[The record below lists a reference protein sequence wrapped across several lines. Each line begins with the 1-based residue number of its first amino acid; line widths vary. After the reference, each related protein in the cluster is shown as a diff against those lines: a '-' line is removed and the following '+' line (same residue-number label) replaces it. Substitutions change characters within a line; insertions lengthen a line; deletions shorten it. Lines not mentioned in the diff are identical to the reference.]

1 MRVSGVPVPGVPV
14 PGMRVSGVPVPGVR
28 VAGVRVPGVRAL
40 WAAGLVLAGLLTG
53 CGVPPDDAPR
63 ALDQREAPVAAPS
76 RPSPVP
82 EAIGDERVTLWFV
95 RAGQVVPVTR
105 PVAMPTSVAV
115 LLELLFDGPTAT
127 EQQAGATSLIPTSLS
142 VSSAT
147 EQGDTVIVTLRG
159 TRDELRP
166 QSLAFAQIVATLTPE
181 RARGVR
187 FRVDGADLPVPRSDG
202 LLSSGP
208 VSRADYADL
217 LLGDASTPAPTAGAP
232 IPPAAPA
239 TAAPPPA
246 PAPS

>member
-1 MRVSGVPVPGVPV
+1 MNL
-14 PGMRVSGVPVPGVR
+14 
-28 VAGVRVPGVRAL
+28 A

-63 ALDQREAPVAAPS
+63 ALNRREAPAAAPPS
-76 RPSPVP
+76 PSPVP
-82 EAIGDERVTLWFV
+82 EPIGDERVTLWFV

-105 PVAMPTSVAV
+105 PVAMPTSTSI
-115 LLELLFDGPTAT
+115 LLGLLFDGPTAN

-142 VSSAT
+142 VST
-147 EQGDTVIVTLRG
+147 VEQRGDTVIVTLRG

-187 FRVDGADLPVPRSDG
+187 FRLDGADLPVPRDDG

-208 VSRADYADL
+208 VDRGDYADL
-217 LLGDASTPAPTAGAP
+217 LRSGPATPAPSAGAP
-232 IPPAAPA
+232 DAPAPAAPA
-239 TAAPPPA
+239 PAVPAAPAAAVPAVPAPAVPAAPA
-246 PAPS
+246 PAPG

>member
-1 MRVSGVPVPGVPV
+1 MRAV
-14 PGMRVSGVPVPGVR
+14 
-28 VAGVRVPGVRAL
+28 
-40 WAAGLVLAGLLTG
+40 WAAGFVLVGMLAG
-53 CGVPPDDAPR
+53 CGVSPDDAPR
-63 ALDQREAPVAAPS
+63 ALDERQVPAAAPPS
-76 RPSPVP
+76 RSPVP

-105 PVAMPTSVAV
+105 PVAIPTSTAV
-115 LLELLFDGPTAT
+115 LLALLFDGPTAK

-142 VSSAT
+142 VSAV
-147 EQGDTVIVTLRG
+147 EQRDDTVVVTLRG

-187 FRVDGADLPVPRSDG
+187 FRLDDADLPVPRDDG

-217 LLGDASTPAPTAGAP
+217 LGGGNPATPAPAP
-232 IPPAAPA
+232 AAPVPAPPAAPA
-239 TAAPPPA
+239 PA
-246 PAPS
+246 PG